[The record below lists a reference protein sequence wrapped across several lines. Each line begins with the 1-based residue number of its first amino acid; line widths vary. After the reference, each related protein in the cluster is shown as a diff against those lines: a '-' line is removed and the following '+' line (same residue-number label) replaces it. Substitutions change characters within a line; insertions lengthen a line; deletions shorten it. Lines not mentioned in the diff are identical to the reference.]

1 MKIKSSAV
9 AMSGTSSY
17 SHYQES
23 TVTSKQMRASEW
35 NALKQDVDKEAKEN
49 GVSMSISEQSQAI
62 WEKYQQQQ
70 DEKSKQQKSDW
81 KQLAAEQPK
90 ETGIGSTFR
99 VEEDS
104 MVKTLRQILRMLR
117 SLQKRGGV
125 CSPKDVTDLWDENEL
140 SKADASFSGTMNRL
154 SFGQS
159 FSVAGSFNVIDLRS
173 NQSGTVTAGNSTAW
187 IQHTEV
193 SGFMME
199 QESTTFSATGVAM
212 TEDGRSLE
220 FGVDLSMSRGFAG
233 AFSYSSDKQVIL
245 TDPLVINV
253 GSDTA
258 SVSDQKFY
266 FDLDSDGKKEEIS
279 SMGNGSG
286 FLAYDRNGDGVIN
299 DGSELFG
306 TKSGDGFAD
315 LAQYDA
321 DGNGWIDENDEIF
334 NHLKVWMKDETGND
348 RLLSLKDCDV
358 GAIYL
363 GKADTQYHLNQKE
376 TNQTQAVI
384 RQTGIFLRESGG
396 TGTIQHVDLAV

>member
-9 AMSGTSSY
+9 AMSGASDY
-17 SHYQES
+17 SRYQES
-23 TVTSKQMRASEW
+23 TVTSKRMRASEW
-35 NALKQDVDKEAKEN
+35 NALKQDVDNEAKAN
-49 GVSMSISEQSQAI
+49 GVSMSISERSQAI
-62 WEKYQQQQ
+62 WERYQEQQN
-70 DEKSKQQKSDW
+70 EKAKQQEENRR
-81 KQLAAEQPK
+81 QLAAEQPK
-90 ETGIGSTFR
+90 ESGMTSAFR

-104 MVKTLRQILRMLR
+104 MIKTLRRILQMLR
-117 SLQKRGGV
+117 QLQKHGGIH
-125 CSPKDVTDLWDENEL
+125 SPKDVMNSWSMDDL
-140 SKADASFSGTMNRL
+140 SKTDVLFSSTTNRW

-159 FSVAGSFNVIDLRS
+159 FTVTGNVNVIDLRN
-173 NQSGTVTAGNSTAW
+173 NQGSVVTTGNSTVW
-187 IQHTEV
+187 VQHTEV
-193 SGFMME
+193 SGFLME
-199 QESTTFSATGVAM
+199 QESTTFSATGMAV
-212 TEDGRSLE
+212 TEDGRSME

-233 AFSYSSDKQVIL
+233 AFSYSSDQQIIL

-253 GSDTA
+253 GRDTA

-266 FDLDSDGKKEEIS
+266 FDLDADGKKEEIS
-279 SMGNGSG
+279 ALESGSG

-315 LAQYDA
+315 LARYDE

-334 NHLKVWMKDETGND
+334 RHLKVWTKDADGKD

-363 GKADTQYHLNQKE
+363 GKADTQYHLNQQE

-396 TGTIQHVDLAV
+396 AGTIQHVDLAI

>member
-9 AMSGTSSY
+9 AMSGASDY
-17 SHYQES
+17 SRYQES
-23 TVTSKQMRASEW
+23 TVTSKRMRASEW
-35 NALKQDVDKEAKEN
+35 NALKQDVDNEAKAN
-49 GVSMSISEQSQAI
+49 GVSMSISERSQAI
-62 WEKYQQQQ
+62 WERYQEQQN
-70 DEKSKQQKSDW
+70 EKAKQQEENRR
-81 KQLAAEQPK
+81 QLAAEQPK
-90 ETGIGSTFR
+90 ESGMNSAFR

-104 MVKTLRQILRMLR
+104 MIKTLRRILQMLR
-117 SLQKRGGV
+117 QLQKHGGIH
-125 CSPKDVTDLWDENEL
+125 SPKDVMNSWSMDDL
-140 SKADASFSGTMNRL
+140 SKTDVLFSSTTNRW

-159 FSVAGSFNVIDLRS
+159 FTVTGNVNVIDLRN
-173 NQSGTVTAGNSTAW
+173 NQGSVVTTGNSTVW
-187 IQHTEV
+187 VQHTEV
-193 SGFMME
+193 SGFLME
-199 QESTTFSATGVAM
+199 QESTTFSATGMAV
-212 TEDGRSLE
+212 TEDGRSME

-233 AFSYSSDKQVIL
+233 AFSYSSDQQIIL

-253 GSDTA
+253 GRDTA

-266 FDLDSDGKKEEIS
+266 FDLDADGKKEEIS
-279 SMGNGSG
+279 ALESGSG

-315 LAQYDA
+315 LARYDE

-334 NHLKVWMKDETGND
+334 RHLKVWTKDADGKD

-363 GKADTQYHLNQKE
+363 GKADTQYHLNQQE

-396 TGTIQHVDLAV
+396 AGTIQHVDLAI